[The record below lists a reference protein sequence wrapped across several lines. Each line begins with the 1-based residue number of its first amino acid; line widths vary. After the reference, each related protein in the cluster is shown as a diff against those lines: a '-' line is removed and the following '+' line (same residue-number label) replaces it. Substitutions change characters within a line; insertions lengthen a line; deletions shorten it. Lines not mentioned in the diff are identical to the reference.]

1 MTQFELAV
9 RPTDIRVLVV
19 DDSAVVRGLIS
30 RQLNAET
37 GIGVVATAANGA
49 LALAELA
56 RRDVDVV
63 VLDIEMPVMDGLTA
77 LGEIVARYPAVRV
90 VMASTLT
97 RRNAEISMKALHLGA
112 SDYVAKPETGL
123 GAAEEFRHELASK
136 IRALAA
142 KRPAAIARAP
152 TTVTAPVMA
161 APPTLPRPP
170 RTRPSVILIGASTG
184 GPPALLKLFAALRG
198 AVEQPILLTQHM
210 PPTFTALLAEQL
222 TRAGERPCAEARDGD
237 RIKPGHCYVAPGG
250 WHMTVAREG
259 AMPTLRLNQDPPENF
274 CRPAVDPLFRTAA
287 RVFGSGALGVILTG
301 MGSDGAQGCE
311 ALARAGGHFIVQ
323 DEASSVVWGMPGAAA
338 ATGLAGGVLPLDQ
351 IGPWVRR
358 ISGATS

>member
-1 MTQFELAV
+1 MTQHELAV
-9 RPTDIRVLVV
+9 QRTDVRVMVV

-30 RQLNAET
+30 RQLNGET
-37 GIGVVATAANGA
+37 GMGVVATAANGE

-56 RRDVDVV
+56 RREVDVV

-77 LGEIVARYPAVRV
+77 LSEIVARYPAVRV

-123 GAAEEFRHELASK
+123 GAAEQFQQELAAK
-136 IRALAA
+136 IRALAPR
-142 KRPAAIARAP
+142 RPAAITRAAI
-152 TTVTAPVMA
+152 VTAPVRAVPA
-161 APPTLPRPP
+161 ALARPP

-222 TRAGERPCAEARDGD
+222 TRAGQRPCAEARDGD
-237 RIKPGHCYVAPGG
+237 RIKPGHCYIAPGG

>member
-1 MTQFELAV
+1 MTQHELAV
-9 RPTDIRVLVV
+9 RPTDIRVMVV

-30 RQLNAET
+30 RQLNAEA
-37 GIGVVATAANGA
+37 GMGVVATAANGE

-56 RRDVDVV
+56 RREIDVV

-97 RRNAEISMKALHLGA
+97 RRNAEISMRALHLGA

-123 GAAEEFRHELASK
+123 GAAEEFRHELAAK
-136 IRALAA
+136 IRALAP
-142 KRPAAIARAP
+142 KRPPAIARAATAP
-152 TTVTAPVMA
+152 APVMA
-161 APPTLPRPP
+161 IPPTLARPP

-222 TRAGERPCAEARDGD
+222 TRAGERPCAEAKDGD
-237 RIKPGHCYVAPGG
+237 RIKPGHCYIAPGG

-311 ALARAGGHFIVQ
+311 ALARSGGHFIVQ

-351 IGPWVRR
+351 IGPGARR
-358 ISGATS
+358 LSGATS

>member
-30 RQLNAET
+30 RQLNAEA
-37 GIGVVATAANGA
+37 GIGVVATAANGE

-56 RRDVDVV
+56 RREVDVV

-77 LGEIVARYPAVRV
+77 LTEIVARYPAVRV

-112 SDYVAKPETGL
+112 ADYVAKPETGL
-123 GAAEEFRHELASK
+123 GAAEAFRHELAAK
-136 IRALAA
+136 IRALSTR
-142 KRPAAIARAP
+142 RPAATIRTPNPAAP
-152 TTVTAPVMA
+152 AVTAPTPQA
-161 APPTLPRPP
+161 RSP
-170 RTRPSVILIGASTG
+170 RTRPNIILIGASTG
-184 GPPALLKLFAALRG
+184 GPPALLKLFTALRG

-222 TRAGERPCAEARDGD
+222 TRAGARPCAEARDGE
-237 RIKPGHCYVAPGG
+237 RIKPGHCYIAPGG
-250 WHMTVAREG
+250 WHMVVAREG

-287 RVFGSGALGVILTG
+287 QVFGSGALGVVLTG
-301 MGSDGAQGCE
+301 MGADGAKGCE

-323 DEASSVVWGMPGAAA
+323 DQASSVVWGMPGAAA
-338 ATGLAGGVLPLDQ
+338 ATGLAAGILPLDQ

-358 ISGATS
+358 VSGATS